1 MLIQEKDC
9 FLKKSKGF
17 YFTMGGMV
25 FKQIIYGE
33 YNAIN
38 VCTGELH
45 ILPESEFNMFNYREV
60 SLCIDVPAQL
70 EMTEIK
76 NLRDGACFLYKNI
89 LYIKGCNN
97 GYRSYACFSLIGTNN
112 IFIMDDVI
120 AKDKIDKVTEVNVE
134 LIIKG

>member
-25 FKQIIYGE
+25 FKQIICGE

-60 SLCIDVPAQL
+60 SLCIDVPTQL